1 MQSNLGHINEE
12 RWDLTKQPRA
22 NIIREAYFISW
33 FSQYVDQ
40 GEGVLAFVSYSN
52 IMSNDCPTGV
62 TEHIILKG
70 KGSSDYK
77 IRRRIFQ
84 YTFF

>member
-40 GEGVLAFVSYSN
+40 EEGVLAFVSYSN
-52 IMSNDCPTGV
+52 IHEQWLSNR
-62 TEHIILKG
+62 
-70 KGSSDYK
+70 SDRAYY
-77 IRRRIFQ
+77 IEGEGE
-84 YTFF
+84 